1 MGEDTGRAKWS
12 KNLAVKLWF
21 QRYRDPA
28 KPHGRISVLWV
39 SICSKTRAGN
49 ISDRHYSGFYRTCFS
64 GNRNS
69 RHRRKCFWKDNF
81 FGCNPSYGSLNT
93 IPPGL
98 ELAILLASEKNV
110 QSVFD
115 FCLRKCAISH
125 HKQYFQEQL
134 RYLNGWRGWVYTE
147 KWLEPQEFRQPG

>member
-1 MGEDTGRAKWS
+1 MLETS
-12 KNLAVKLWF
+12 
-21 QRYRDPA
+21 
-28 KPHGRISVLWV
+28 RIVIIPDSTEPV
-39 SICSKTRAGN
+39 SAATVTAGTDEN
-49 ISDRHYSGFYRTCFS
+49 A
-64 GNRNS
+64 
-69 RHRRKCFWKDNF
+69 F

-134 RYLNGWRGWVYTE
+134 RYLNG
-147 KWLEPQEFRQPG
+147 